1 MLRLG
6 AARRWNGAA
15 IPSGTWLLL
24 RSNPGSAAIPGHGY
38 GGTRTPD
45 LMVRSHRLSST
56 KLHTLGG
63 RRELNPRMMAPQT
76 ITLPLG
82 DARRKYYILH
92 FDYVKIIGQNVFFF
106 LYYYYDSSI
115 FTRNFCSPCRFVF
128 SSYNNGFYFSLY

>member
-1 MLRLG
+1 MSNWYAAVGGGDLVG
-6 AARRWNGAA
+6 CMAARWDG
-15 IPSGTWLLL
+15 S
-24 RSNPGSAAIPGHGY
+24 SNAHPGSAALSHREFWGHGY

-92 FDYVKIIGQNVFFF
+92 FYYVKIIGQNVFFF

-115 FTRNFCSPCRFVF
+115 FT
-128 SSYNNGFYFSLY
+128 